1 MASYEGI
8 SNILNFAVAFNPTT
22 AFPLDARQMF
32 GSKTAAEAAA
42 ATAENAGSSNTV
54 YYFGMPLVVFEND
67 AATMY
72 LIQGDKTLKE
82 VGSAPIPDNA
92 TIELGTNGELQLKDF
107 GKQYYKF
114 HENDTIIA
122 GEWTYPDTMPG
133 TEDGAVEGAYCQA
146 GTTETPDPKSW
157 YIYQTD
163 AWVLHE
169 GEDPHANDWYELT
182 TGWKAGLE
190 PKVVSVEGN
199 KYALAWYEPSTT
211 TVEGISNIV
220 STLSTEVDNL
230 TERVGQLETS
240 GSVQVDDVTIQKSE
254 EGVLSVKNIEM
265 AQVNGLSGAISTAK
279 SEAVVEAKNYTDT
292 NAIAKS
298 AIVADGGMAS
308 TVDEAS
314 DSKVISEKLLFNALT
329 WKEGM

>member
-32 GSKTAAEAAA
+32 GSKTAADAAA
-42 ATAENAGSSNTV
+42 ATAENAGSSNTT

-67 AATMY
+67 NATMY

-92 TIELGTNGELQLKDF
+92 TIELGTGGELQLKDF
-107 GKQYYKF
+107 GKRYYKF

-133 TEDGAVEGAYCQA
+133 TEDGAAEGVYCQA
-146 GTTETPDPKSW
+146 GDVW
-157 YIYQTD
+157 YVYQTD
-163 AWVLHE
+163 AWTVYD
-169 GEDPHANDWYELT
+169 GEPHANDWYELT
-182 TGWKAGLE
+182 VGWKAGLE
-190 PKVVSVEGN
+190 PKVISAEGN

-254 EGVLSVKNIEM
+254 EGVLSVKAIEM

-279 SEAVVEAKNYTDT
+279 SEAVVEAKTYTDT
-292 NAIAKS
+292 NAIAKT
-298 AIVADGGMAS
+298 AIVADGGIAAS
-308 TVDEAS
+308 VDEAS